1 MKNRT
6 SIKKE
11 IESRYIINSHN
22 QVLFQQRNERR
33 LCLLAEALRVI
44 NKVYSTFLQNIPWI
58 SGSLYND
65 RKLVLLN

>member
-22 QVLFQQRNERR
+22 QVLLQQRNERR
-33 LCLLAEALRVI
+33 LCLLAEARVI
-44 NKVYSTFLQNIPWI
+44 NKVYSTSLQNIPWI

>member
-22 QVLFQQRNERR
+22 QVLLQQRNERR

-44 NKVYSTFLQNIPWI
+44 NKVYSTSLQNIPWI
-58 SGSLYND
+58 SGSLYNN